1 MSTKALL
8 IGSTSGAAASGQG
21 QWHVYDKIT
30 SFIEGIKA
38 GVLKEGETLDVKKV
52 ETLISGMPTP
62 WARAKL
68 FGLAF
73 KPVTDS
79 KNNNTVIT
87 KYYEQL
93 IEEWRGLITL
103 LALYAD
109 TDRIKIS
116 EPVEMDTNAG
126 VYDITAAFGRM
137 LFDDRSLWCDQDALE
152 KDKNAQPFIH
162 LIYYKGK
169 LVGGTSPYTGVF
181 TGVCYDKLDSTDISA
196 WYKDGKF
203 QDPTKH
209 LNSDQLQK
217 LYLFVLNLSE
227 NVESFVN
234 KIYGTDG
241 ETRKVA
247 LNNFIEQLKIWK
259 KEIENKGSNLQDNG
273 PIAKLSG
280 LSVPFSLLF
289 KSDVPVYL
297 KTDGSFSFSFENG
310 AEKLNDIQEIL
321 NDSDWV
327 LGWTENSDEMNKLS
341 DAPVYYLKVNNI
353 EDNSS
358 AYFTV
363 PLSQKGISIFRN
375 CLSSV
380 LGYNVDGKSKIIG
393 RISDDGEVLV
403 VSMNIEID
411 GRQVALNQKEYKI
424 DWVQDLGKVVV
435 WPNFMSSAWNK
446 YYLYSE
452 FTHLAHE
459 QFDPFFF
466 DLTNNDR
473 IVKDRLGGF
482 LTARYQYSPS
492 EPKPVNIDKL
502 VEYPTNCSED
512 KPKYNIWCSDKPFGG
527 LVTYTKDNGKEKNAG
542 YMIIRHDKVKDF
554 SNDAIMDSAEVGID
568 FGSNNTCIYY
578 KRSSQN
584 DPKPVQFLNFR
595 TVLVGKENENPR
607 SNANADELFFFTNF
621 SAENGQFKSWLHEH
635 DSQFVS
641 NNTAAEIAG
650 GVPVNRPN
658 VQVVDMDEYAITTQ
672 VGKLNYNMKWL
683 NDDAGLNK
691 KGAFLKSLWLQ
702 TCAFLYINKIT
713 PNKLYWSYPGA
724 MMESDINNLDK
735 RLESLTKILPISNV
749 KVSLEDPNTEAE
761 AVCKYALSQN
771 FGLSNDNIFLGIDV
785 GGSTSDILL
794 IAKDPT
800 DGNRETLLNESSVR
814 LAAGVFFGAVKNSD
828 SFRNALVKYHE
839 SAVNKNVFVS
849 DIKEVVGNAGKA
861 PYFLNCIFDQLK
873 PEDYDQF
880 YDSIANNSKQ
890 IFAIP
895 AYVTGLLL
903 FYSGM
908 LIGNVV
914 KEKNLDRISRVTV
927 MAFGKGGRLFH
938 WLNAISSR
946 SMKKYYQ
953 NCLNAGAEI
962 ISGKSFDVTYEDSI
976 ADRCKTEVA
985 YGLCLHERFK
995 STDDNVLKSD
1005 ICGETGV
1012 KYLSESNEEISI
1024 ETASRLDAKYF
1035 EELSRLDFTGTSNFE
1050 KFVSIFIKYVSEETD
1065 IYRSAETVLRSDIA
1079 SLRDDIANFIKRD
1092 DEYKKAESQKRN
1104 GGAFAFH
1111 QPIIIAEGAAF
1122 LRKFIDKVFG

>member
-8 IGSTSGAAASGQG
+8 ISSTSGAAASGQG

-30 SFIEGIKA
+30 SFIDGIKA
-38 GVLKEGETLDVKKV
+38 GVLKDGETLDVKKT
-52 ETLISGMPTP
+52 ESLISGMPSP

-68 FGLAF
+68 FSLAF

-87 KYYEQL
+87 KYYQQL

-116 EPVEMDTNAG
+116 DPVVMDTTAG

-137 LFDDRSLWCDQDALE
+137 LFDDRALWCDQDALE

-181 TGVCYDKLDSTDISA
+181 TGVCYDQLDSTDISG

-217 LYLFVLNLSE
+217 LYLFVRNLSE

-241 ETRKVA
+241 DVRKTA
-247 LNNFIEQLKIWK
+247 LNNFIEQLKIWR
-259 KEIENKGSNLQDNG
+259 KEIESKGSNLQDNG
-273 PIAKLSG
+273 PIAKLTG

-297 KTDGSFSFSFENG
+297 KTDGSFSFSYEDG
-310 AEKLNDIQEIL
+310 AEKLDDIQEIL

-327 LGWTENSDEMNKLS
+327 LGWTENSDDMQKLS
-341 DAPVYYLKVNNI
+341 DSPVYYLKVNNI

-380 LGYNVDGKSKIIG
+380 LGYSAEGKSKMAG
-393 RISDDGEVLV
+393 RISGDVLAV
-403 VSMNIEID
+403 TMSIEID
-411 GRQVALNQKEYKI
+411 GKQVALNQKEYKI
-424 DWVQDLGKVVV
+424 DWVASLGKVII
-435 WPNFMSSAWNK
+435 WPNFMSRNWTK

-452 FTHLAHE
+452 YTRVSQE

-466 DLTNNDR
+466 DLSNNSKIIRDR
-473 IVKDRLGGF
+473 HKNF
-482 LTARYQYSPS
+482 LTARYEYDPS
-492 EPKPVNIDKL
+492 EEKL
-502 VEYPTNCSED
+502 VDIAHLVKYPDDCSED
-512 KPKYNIWCSDKPFGG
+512 KPKYNIWSSDKPFGG
-527 LVTYTKDNGKEKNAG
+527 LVSYTSENGKEKNAG
-542 YMIIRHDKVKDF
+542 YLIMRHDKVKDL
-554 SNDAIMDSAEVGID
+554 SNEANVDSAEVGID

-578 KRSSQN
+578 RPSGQN

-595 TVLVGKENENPR
+595 SVLVGKENNNPR
-607 SNANADELFFFTNF
+607 SNANADELLFFTNYI
-621 SAENGQFKSWLHEH
+621 ATNGQFKSWLHEH
-635 DSQFVS
+635 DYQYVS
-641 NNTAAEIAG
+641 DNTGAEIAG
-650 GVPVNRPN
+650 GVPVNKPN
-658 VQVVDMDEYAITTQ
+658 VYVDKMDELAIKTQ

-683 NDDAGLNK
+683 SDEAGLKK
-691 KGAFLKSLWLQ
+691 KGSFLKSLWLQ
-702 TCAFLYINKIT
+702 TCAYLYVNKMT
-713 PNKLYWSYPGA
+713 PGRLYWSYPGA
-724 MMESDINNLDK
+724 MMESDVNNLSQ
-735 RLESLTKILPISNV
+735 RMNALV
-749 KVSLEDPNTEAE
+749 KDMAIKDTRVLFDDNGKTEAE

-771 FGLSNDNIFLGIDV
+771 FGLSNDNLFLGIDV
-785 GGSTSDILL
+785 GGSTSDILIL
-794 IAKDPT
+794 AKDPSN
-800 DGNRETLLNESSVR
+800 GNSETLFKESSVR
-814 LAAGVFFGAVKNSD
+814 LAAGVFFSAVKNSD
-828 SFRNALVKYHE
+828 NFRSALVKYHE
-839 SAVNKNVFVS
+839 SAVNKNVFVAN
-849 DIKEVVGNAGKA
+849 IKEVISNKAKA
-861 PYFLNCIFDQLK
+861 PYFLNCIFDQLQ
-873 PEDYDQF
+873 PADYDDF
-880 YDSIANNSKQ
+880 YESIAGNSKQ

-908 LIGNVV
+908 LIGDVV
-914 KEKNLDRISRVTV
+914 KEKNLVRITRVKV

-938 WLNAISSR
+938 WLKAISAR
-946 SMKKYYQ
+946 SMNKYYQ
-953 NCLNAGAEI
+953 NCLNAGVEI
-962 ISGKSFDVTYEDSI
+962 VAGKTLEVIYEDSL
-976 ADRCKTEVA
+976 ADNCKTEVA
-985 YGLCLHERFK
+985 FGLCSSNSFASVDE
-995 STDDNVLKSD
+995 SILKSD

-1012 KYLSESNEEISI
+1012 KYTNDSNEEITL
-1024 ETASRLDAKYF
+1024 ETDSNLDAKYF
-1035 EELSRLDFTGTSNFE
+1035 EEMNRLDFTSTANFE
-1050 KFVSIFIKYVSEETD
+1050 KFVSLFIRYVSEETD
-1065 IYRSAETVLRSDIA
+1065 IYRNAEHDLRSEVV
-1079 SLRDDIANFIKRD
+1079 SLRDDIANFIRRD
-1092 DEYKKAESQKRN
+1092 DEYKKAEKRQ
-1104 GGAFAFH
+1104 GTFAFH

-1122 LRKFIDKVFG
+1122 LRKFIDKVFA

>member
-8 IGSTSGAAASGQG
+8 IGSTSGVAASGQG

-241 ETRKVA
+241 DTRKVA

-380 LGYNVDGKSKIIG
+380 LGYSTEGKSKMVG
-393 RISDDGEVLV
+393 RISGDMLA
-403 VSMNIEID
+403 VSMTIEID
-411 GRQVALNQKEYKI
+411 GKQVALNQKEYKI
-424 DWVQDLGKVVV
+424 DWVCGLGKVIV
-435 WPNFMSSAWNK
+435 WPNFMSSNWNK

-452 FTHLAHE
+452 YTRVAQE

-466 DLTNNDR
+466 DLTKNDK
-473 IVKDRLGGF
+473 IIKDRHNNF
-482 LTARYQYSPS
+482 LTARYVYDPS
-492 EPKPVNIDKL
+492 ETKLVDINHL
-502 VEYPTNCSED
+502 VEYPNDCSEE
-512 KPKYNIWCSDKPFGG
+512 KAKYNIWNSDKPFGG
-527 LVTYTKDNGKEKNAG
+527 LIAYTSENGKEKNAG
-542 YMIIRHDKVKDF
+542 YLIVRHDQVKDL
-554 SNDAIMDSAEVGID
+554 SNDAIMDTAEVGID

-578 KRSSQN
+578 KMSSQN
-584 DPKPVQFLNFR
+584 DPKPIEFKNFR
-595 TVLVGKENENPR
+595 AVLVGKENNNPH
-607 SNANADELFFFTNF
+607 SNANADELFFFTNYVV
-621 SAENGQFKSWLHEH
+621 SNGQFKSWLHEH
-635 DSQFVS
+635 DSQYVS
-641 NNTAAEIAG
+641 NNSAAEIAG

-702 TCAFLYINKIT
+702 TCAFLYVNRIT

-735 RLESLTKILPISNV
+735 RMENLTKSLPILGA

-761 AVCKYALSQN
+761 AVCKYALSQP

-794 IAKDPT
+794 IAKDPSN
-800 DGNRETLLNESSVR
+800 GNKETLLNESSVR

-828 SFRNALVKYHE
+828 GFRNSLVKYHE
-839 SAVNKNVFVS
+839 SAINKNVFVS
-849 DIKEVVGNAGKA
+849 NIKEVISNKGKA
-861 PYFLNCIFDQLK
+861 PYFLNCIFDQLQ
-873 PEDYDQF
+873 PSDYDDF
-880 YDSIANNSKQ
+880 YDSISENSKQ

-914 KEKNLDRISRVTV
+914 KERNIDRVSRVKV

-938 WLNAISSR
+938 WLKAISSR
-946 SMKKYYQ
+946 SMNRYYQ

-962 ISGKSFDVTYEDSI
+962 ISGKTFEVTYEDSI
-976 ADRCKTEVA
+976 ADSCKTEVA
-985 YGLCLHERFK
+985 FGLCSNNSFESVDK
-995 STDDNVLKSD
+995 SVLKSD
-1005 ICGETGV
+1005 ICGEEGV
-1012 KYLSESNEEISI
+1012 KYTTESNDEISL
-1024 ETASRLDAKYF
+1024 EASSNLDAKYF
-1035 EELSRLDFTGTSNFE
+1035 EELNRLDFTSTANFE
-1050 KFVSIFIKYVSEETD
+1050 RFVSIFIKYVSEETD
-1065 IYRSAETVLRSDIA
+1065 IYRSAETDLRSDVV

-1092 DEYKKAESQKRN
+1092 DEYKKAEAIKRN
-1104 GGAFAFH
+1104 NGEFAFH

-1122 LRKFIDKVFG
+1122 LRKFIDKVFA